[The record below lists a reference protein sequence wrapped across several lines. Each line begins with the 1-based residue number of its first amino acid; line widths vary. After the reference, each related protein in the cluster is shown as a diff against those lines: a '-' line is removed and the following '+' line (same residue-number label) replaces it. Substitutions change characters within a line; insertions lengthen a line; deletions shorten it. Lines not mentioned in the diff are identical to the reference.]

1 MGTSVQGHPSFAK
14 RLVFLLITSPS
25 DAISVQLTSNH
36 NLTCFYQS
44 LVWFQYRVKI
54 PQTPTLQD
62 HAEEENLGQDAV
74 PESGETQESS
84 CKAENNSRTG
94 KSDEKMGI
102 TELKNYHPVT
112 GISNFFFLSSF
123 TFPFIINDHFQMLG
137 SHKI

>member
-1 MGTSVQGHPSFAK
+1 MPSLFNLQAIIT
-14 RLVFLLITSPS
+14 LPVFTKVL
-25 DAISVQLTSNH
+25 
-36 NLTCFYQS
+36 
-44 LVWFQYRVKI
+44 FQYRVKI
-54 PQTPTLQD
+54 PQTPTSQD

>member
-1 MGTSVQGHPSFAK
+1 MPSLFNLQAIIT
-14 RLVFLLITSPS
+14 LPVFTKVL
-25 DAISVQLTSNH
+25 
-36 NLTCFYQS
+36 
-44 LVWFQYRVKI
+44 FQYRVKI
-54 PQTPTLQD
+54 PQTPTSQD

-112 GISNFFFLSSF
+112 GISNFFFCHLSHF
-123 TFPFIINDHFQMLG
+123 HLLLMITFRCWVLIRYKWLFFSYFLEMPYIRSNL
-137 SHKI
+137 S